1 MNVTVLKVTPTG
13 KGYNIA
19 HVRCGQ
25 LYGDCIASEA
35 VTEPGEYFLSSR
47 LQVKQ
52 GRLTPL
58 IRVEASSTQ
67 STDFAQ
73 SSKNRD

>member
-1 MNVTVLKVTPTG
+1 MNVTVLKVTPTD
-13 KGYNIA
+13 KNYNIV

-25 LYGDCIASEA
+25 LYGDCISSKA
-35 VTEPGEYFLSSR
+35 VTEPGEYLLTSR

-52 GRLTPL
+52 GRLMPL
-58 IRVEASSTQ
+58 ILVEPLTPT
-67 STDFAQ
+67 TDFAQ